1 MGVRSLWTRWKVIA
15 EKIGHFQTMLILSV
29 VYFVVVSPFA
39 LVVRFLKDPL
49 RIRKIEESNWIEKG
63 SLDHTIET
71 ARKQY

>member
-1 MGVRSLWTRWKVIA
+1 MGVRSLWARWKIIA
-15 EKIGHFQTMLILSV
+15 EKIGHFQTMLILSL

-49 RIRKIEESNWIEKG
+49 RIRKIEESNWTEKG